1 MSCGKLHLLVVL
13 LLVLVM
19 QLSLVYGIL
28 MLVCLASLL
37 NAAPAYT
44 STTNAGVVAKISL
57 LQSKSTGRV
66 VYGEVPA
73 EFVEYWCLLLQ
84 RPLGTVVLRASKAL
98 ADTAVGHLH
107 SSLSDVQ
114 DSSFTVS
121 KSSFLGSPESST
133 HSSSRGMNQYG
144 HATTRIVA
152 KTVRFIVTDQFQILE
167 QSTIRSI
174 ELITA
179 AGISSLA
186 DLTSSTVSVTDA
198 QMILLVSRVLAN
210 SPTVLNDVFGP
221 AK

>member
-1 MSCGKLHLLVVL
+1 MHAA
-13 LLVLVM
+13 
-19 QLSLVYGIL
+19 
-28 MLVCLASLL
+28 ASS
-37 NAAPAYT
+37 NSPQAPAKPAVRIT
-44 STTNAGVVAKISL
+44 L
-57 LQSKSTGRV
+57 LCNKTTGRV

-84 RPLGTVVLRASKAL
+84 RPLGTVVLRASTAL

-133 HSSSRGMNQYG
+133 HSSSRGMSQYG
-144 HATTRIVA
+144 HATTSIVA